1 MVDSMVNTA
10 DALNLLGRPL
20 ENADIRLNR
29 KMNAEKIGLKAL
41 KLPKIENPRCK
52 RLNLPDVG
60 TLGHIL
66 VALLMLARDSK
77 EDSRVNIR
85 LKMDDAA
92 LEIRWCTKGKGKVN
106 RCIIK

>member
-1 MVDSMVNTA
+1 MKRKVHRKEKIRKVSPGIIRITDKPRGGKPRNSMVDSMVNTA

-66 VALLMLARDSK
+66 VP
-77 EDSRVNIR
+77 V
-85 LKMDDAA
+85 
-92 LEIRWCTKGKGKVN
+92 
-106 RCIIK
+106 